1 MKVVC
6 VFVICICMI
15 INMGLVIKYVKGYLK
30 WLLVTLLLVALVVS
44 VNYGFFVLSIV
55 EDT

>member
-6 VFVICICMI
+6 VFVIGICMI